1 MNREQEIINDI
12 NATLR
17 GLEALM
23 PIARMEDKLD
33 AICAMYAGVYLLKL
47 RAMK

>member
-12 NATLR
+12 KATLR

-23 PIARMEDKLD
+23 PIARMEGKIG
-33 AICAMYAGVYLLKL
+33 AVCQMYAAVYLLKL

>member
-1 MNREQEIINDI
+1 MNEQEIVNDI

-23 PIARMEDKLD
+23 PIARMENKLD
-33 AICAMYAGVYLLKL
+33 AICHMYAGVYLLKL

>member
-1 MNREQEIINDI
+1 MNEQEIINDI

-33 AICAMYAGVYLLKL
+33 AVCIMYTSVYLLKL

>member
-1 MNREQEIINDI
+1 MSEQEIINDI

>member
-1 MNREQEIINDI
+1 MNEQAIINDI

-23 PIARMEDKLD
+23 PIAQMEGKLD
-33 AICAMYAGVYLLKL
+33 AVCHMYAGVYLLKL

>member
-1 MNREQEIINDI
+1 MNEQEIINDI
-12 NATLR
+12 KATLR

-23 PIARMEDKLD
+23 PVARMEDKLD
-33 AICAMYAGVYLLKL
+33 AVCAMYAGVYLLKL

>member
-1 MNREQEIINDI
+1 MNEQEIINDI

-17 GLEALM
+17 GLEALI
-23 PIARMEDKLD
+23 PIAKMEDKLD
-33 AICAMYAGVYLLKL
+33 AVCAMYAGVYLLKL